1 LRKNSKYFK
10 EEDLGNLDLLTKSM
24 MNKLFHNTLI
34 KIKEFNEDSQM
45 GLLKLDI
52 IRDIFALEEI

>member
-1 LRKNSKYFK
+1 
-10 EEDLGNLDLLTKSM
+10 LGNLDLLTKSM